1 MTPVNTLFAL
11 LALITLAVHSL
22 PSANAD
28 LVVTEDL
35 GVLKVG
41 SSTAFNGNTSTG
53 ANNCDTYTAAGG
65 IDTWGNEI
73 VFQFTVRQT
82 ACIQV
87 TSVALGGDPDLFL
100 LDDLGTE
107 VNAAGLLDATGA
119 LAFALLDG
127 AVPQS
132 ANLAIVEPGTYY
144 ISVDSYGALDAVFFC
159 NLTVNDVILP
169 VASSIGVI
177 AEVETPF
184 TIDTI
189 GNTIDT
195 EIAVFNDA
203 GRLLALNDDA
213 DLTGDGFGDIYQSKM
228 DFFGLPAGNYY
239 LAVGAWDTV
248 WGNCLGADGSGG
260 TEGGLLN
267 INHGPTPAL
276 ILDGEEPVPAVNSIQ
291 GTLEVGGILWY
302 SFEIGKAIP
311 PEPLRITNITRN
323 AEGQVNITF
332 NSVAGREYA
341 VEISSDIIEWQ
352 ELTDGLVGEAE
363 STTYTHTSPDRA
375 ARYLYYRIRQLGAIP
390 LE

>member
-35 GVLKVG
+35 GVLKAG
-41 SSTAFNGNTSTG
+41 SSTAFNGNTATG
-53 ANNCDTYTAAGG
+53 ANNCDTYTAARG
-65 IDTWGNEI
+65 IVTWGNEI

-100 LDDLGTE
+100 LNSLETE
-107 VNAAGLLDATGA
+107 VNAAGLIDATGA
-119 LAFALLDG
+119 LAFAFLDE

-132 ANLAIVEPGTYY
+132 EKIAIVEPGTYY
-144 ISVDSYGALDAVFFC
+144 LSVDSFGEADAVFFC

-203 GRLLALNDDA
+203 GSLLALSDDA
-213 DLTGDGFGDIYQSKM
+213 DLTGDGFIDVLQSRM
-228 DFFGLPAGNYY
+228 DFIGLPAGNYY